1 MLKVGI
7 IGSGFGLYGL
17 LPAFR
22 TIKGCKVV
30 SICGKKTDR
39 LLAYCG
45 QIGLKN
51 LYTDWQQML
60 EKEDLDVVALAVTPG
75 AQYVI
80 AKAAIQKNIDV
91 WAEKPLAT
99 TYKQAVELYNLA
111 KKHKVVHTVD
121 FIFPEIAEWQMVKK
135 MLVQQVYGKL
145 KHIAV
150 DWDFLSYDIKNR
162 ISSWKTNSDEGG
174 GALAFYFSHTLHYLE
189 YFAGEIVAGSNLLSF
204 SKESK
209 NGGEVGVD
217 LLLNFKNGVS
227 GNARIRIDVRG
238 FRRHQLV
245 FTCETGTIILENN
258 TDVTKSFAIT
268 VYTENKQKTVRVKK
282 DMSVAQNEDERV
294 VMVRKLAARFIKGCL
309 TRTPIK
315 PSFEDGTRVQD
326 LIEKIKTGSL

>member
-45 QIGLKN
+45 QIGLKKM
-51 LYTDWQQML
+51 YTDWQQML
-60 EKEDLDVVALAVTPG
+60 DKEDLDVVALAVTPA

-91 WAEKPLAT
+91 WAEKPLAP

-111 KKHKVVHTVD
+111 KKHKVINTVD

-135 MLVQQVYGKL
+135 MIDQQVYGKL
-145 KHIAV
+145 KHVSV
-150 DWDFLSYDIKNR
+150 DWDFLSYDIKNK
-162 ISSWKTNSDEGG
+162 ISSWKTNLEEGG
-174 GALAFYFSHTLHYLE
+174 GALAFYFSHTLYYLE

-217 LLLNFKNGVS
+217 LLLNFKNGVR

-238 FRRHQLV
+238 FKRHQLV
-245 FTCETGTIILENN
+245 FICERGTIVLENN
-258 TDVTKSFAIT
+258 KDVAKSFAIS
-268 VYTENKQKTVRVKK
+268 VHTENKQKTVRVKK
-282 DMSVAQNEDERV
+282 DISTVKNEDERV
-294 VMVRKLAARFIKGCL
+294 VVVRKLAARFIKSCL
-309 TRTPIK
+309 ARTPAK
-315 PSFEDGTRVQD
+315 PSFKDGVRVQG
-326 LIEKIKTGSL
+326 LIEKIKTDSL